1 MFLTDETAEILQVG
15 YVDFVIKVY
24 FPNVH
29 PKFPNGG
36 EMSHHLEK
44 LNIGDAVEM
53 RVGHSFA
60 GCTSSVCLID
70 VCK

>member
-1 MFLTDETAEILQVG
+1 MFLTDETEIWQVG

-29 PKFPNGG
+29 PKFPDGG
-36 EMSHHLEK
+36 QMSYHLEK
-44 LNIGDAVEM
+44 LNIGDTVEI
-53 RVGHSFA
+53 RVCHYFV
-60 GCTSSVCLID
+60 GCTFICLID